1 MEIIWGLAL
10 SLLFVII
17 GFVIYRS
24 TKKKEKSTAES
35 TSQEENQE
43 TKADPL
49 RHLVELNLE
58 IRKAAIA
65 SELTHRCEAVIDQ
78 LVDLIPTVNNVSQP
92 GSELVW
98 TVNRIASE
106 YLPNKCIRPYLALS
120 DAARREVENID
131 TMKASLASLNKELN
145 DVKAMLDKKD
155 ESEFEAKAKFLKHK
169 FNNDTGVA

>member
-17 GFVIYRS
+17 GFVIYRA